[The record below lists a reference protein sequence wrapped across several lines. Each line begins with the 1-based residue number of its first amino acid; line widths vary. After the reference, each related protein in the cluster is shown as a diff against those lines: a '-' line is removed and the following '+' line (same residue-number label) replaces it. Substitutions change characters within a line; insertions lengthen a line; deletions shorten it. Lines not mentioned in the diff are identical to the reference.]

1 MQKILSILSILS
13 ILTVDTY
20 ATVYTCVGDKDKG
33 AIILRDGDYGITVSF
48 EGRLLTGVWK
58 GHRMDEKGKA
68 VKLFYL
74 YGEDNIWIEA
84 QNDFKET
91 HIRIH
96 SDMDNM
102 HIIELTCK
110 RYLSQSN

>member
-13 ILTVDTY
+13 ILAVDTS
-20 ATVYTCVGDKDKG
+20 ATVYTCIGDKDKG

-58 GHRMDEKGKA
+58 GSQVNDDGKA

-91 HIRIH
+91 KIKVHN
-96 SDMDNM
+96 DMDNM
-102 HIIELTCK
+102 YILELTCK
-110 RYLSQSN
+110 RYISVP